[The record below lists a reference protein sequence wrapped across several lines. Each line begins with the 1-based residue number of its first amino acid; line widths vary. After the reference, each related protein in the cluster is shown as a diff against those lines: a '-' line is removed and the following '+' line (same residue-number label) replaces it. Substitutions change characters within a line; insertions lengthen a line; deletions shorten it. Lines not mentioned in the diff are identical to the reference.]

1 VYSYPAFM
9 TTVQKGVIAGII
21 ASAIWGGMYVISKV
35 VLEVIPPLTL
45 VSIRMF
51 IAFGAILLYLALL
64 GRGWWLPRDAW
75 GTVLAMGLV
84 GYALSISAQFIGTDL
99 AGAALGSLITTAAP
113 LVTVALS
120 ALLRIEKVP
129 LSAWVGLGVAM
140 LGVYVLSG
148 SGNADLA
155 GILWLLLAAITW
167 GILGLIGGQGVR
179 QYNPA
184 LLTAW
189 ASLVGGVV
197 LLAFIPNELS
207 RQPIGEIGLGIVLGV
222 LYLGIVSTAVAFA
235 LWVYSVAH
243 AGSVLSGLAFF
254 AQPVVGGLLGW
265 ALLAE
270 QLGWAFWL
278 GAVLL
283 FVGAWIAR
291 PK

>member
-1 VYSYPAFM
+1 M
-9 TTVQKGVIAGII
+9 TTIQKGLIAGII
-21 ASAIWGGMYVISKV
+21 ASAIWGGMYAVSKV
-35 VLEVIPPLTL
+35 VLGVIPPLTL
-45 VSIRMF
+45 VSIRML
-51 IAFGAILLYLALL
+51 IAFVAILVYLALL
-64 GRGWWLPRDAW
+64 KRDWRLPKAAW

-84 GYALSISAQFIGTDL
+84 GYALSISAQFIGTNL

-113 LVTVALS
+113 LVTVALA
-120 ALLRIEKVP
+120 ALLGIEKVP
-129 LSAWVGLGVAM
+129 LTAWIGLGVAM

-148 SGNADLA
+148 SSSANLV
-155 GILWLLLAAITW
+155 GIFWLLVAAVTW

-179 QYNPA
+179 QYDPA

-197 LLAFIPNELS
+197 LLAFVPSELN
-207 RQPIGEIGLGIVLGV
+207 RQPIGEMGLGTVLGV

-235 LWVYSVAH
+235 LWVYSIAK

-265 ALLAE
+265 VLLGE
-270 QLGWAFWL
+270 QLGLAFL
-278 GAVLL
+278 AGALLL

-291 PK
+291 PVN